1 MTSYLIELTNGAVH
15 TVQADDLLS
24 LHNQI
29 LVLKRKN
36 CIYDDEIVSIEPAP
50 RPKPRR
56 HFAGNSSEI
65 NYPHLQEAL
74 KSGKRLFGK
83 PLK

>member
-1 MTSYLIELTNGAVH
+1 MTSYLIELTNGTVH

-36 CIYDDEIVSIEPAP
+36 CIYDDEIVSIEPA
-50 RPKPRR
+50 
-56 HFAGNSSEI
+56 GS
-65 NYPHLQEAL
+65 
-74 KSGKRLFGK
+74 
-83 PLK
+83 